1 MIILNDPQTKIYS
14 GEILH
19 NRFAY
24 KFFRKNVNANG
35 DIIAFRAPA
44 KVEVEGM
51 IDLED
56 VLQND
61 FIYSQDMMHFLFE
74 LPQLNSR
81 FGAVAFQRLF
91 NTKIA
96 DILSRD
102 YLKAPI
108 VMEGDD
114 IMVHKEFVQKDVRQP
129 VGKASVS
136 IVHVKDGITLG
147 HTGINNVAGDGAPSF
162 AYSCNFNDELV
173 MNFMTQVCDMF
184 YSLTEDIFVAT
195 TKTI

>member
-1 MIILNDPQTKIYS
+1 MIIINDPQTKVYS

-24 KFFRKNVNANG
+24 KFFRKNVNPNG
-35 DIIAFRAPA
+35 DIICFRAPA
-44 KVEVEGM
+44 KVEAAGM

-61 FIYSQDMMHFLFE
+61 YIYSEDMMHFLYE
-74 LPQLNSR
+74 LPQLNNR

-96 DILSRD
+96 EVLSND

-114 IMVHKEFVQKDVRQP
+114 IMVHKEFVQKDIRQP
-129 VGKASVS
+129 HGKASVS
-136 IVHVKDGITLG
+136 IVHVKDGVTLG
-147 HTGINNVAGDGAPSF
+147 HTGINNVAGENAPSF
-162 AYSCNFNDELV
+162 AYSCNFNNELV
-173 MNFMTQVCDMF
+173 NDFMTRVTNIFRDLC
-184 YSLTEDIFVAT
+184 EDIFVAT